1 MLAGNARI
9 VWNSMGTN
17 KMNASYVIQQ
27 INSYVI
33 QDSIKKP

>member
-17 KMNASYVIQQ
+17 KMNASYVIQ
-27 INSYVI
+27 YETHT
-33 QDSIKKP
+33 